1 MLMLL
6 DQNLWLLKSGLSRL
20 KSSLLSLNLML
31 DVYEVMRRISVDFSM
46 NEAEPMVQRR

>member
-6 DQNLWLLKSGLSRL
+6 DQKLWLLKSVLSAL
-20 KSSLLSLNLML
+20 KSSFSAINSML

>member
-20 KSSLLSLNLML
+20 KSSVSAINSML
-31 DVYEVMRRISVDFSM
+31 DVDEVMRRISVDFSM
-46 NEAEPMVQRR
+46 NEAEPVVQRR